1 MLTFLQ
7 QKLEATAANAFP
19 NTSID
24 SVRETILGNFPLS
37 GIDIAFYAVA
47 AIILVTAICTVAVRN
62 ILQSAVFLIFSFV
75 ATAILYL
82 LLHAEFTALAQ
93 VMVYVGGVVIF
104 VVFTI
109 LLTSRLGEDSFHIKA
124 PRIAASFAISV
135 LFIIVMVKCLLPAKQ
150 VLTATTVAPE
160 GYASLKEF
168 ALRLLGYGQD
178 GLVIPFEIVSILL
191 LMTLICAITVAR
203 KSKEDEDK

>member
-1 MLTFLQ
+1 MFPNLALPNLQ
-7 QKLEATAANAFP
+7 LPEFPLAFP
-19 NTSID
+19 
-24 SVRETILGNFPLS
+24 LG
-37 GIDIAFYAVA
+37 GMDIAFYVVA
-47 AIILVTAICTVAVRN
+47 AVMLFTAICTVAVKN

-82 LLHAEFTALAQ
+82 LLHAEFIALAQ

-109 LLTSRLGEDSFHIKA
+109 LLTSHLGEDAFTTKI
-124 PRIAASFAISV
+124 PRVFAAFVLSIAFV
-135 LFIIVMVKCLLPAKQ
+135 FVMVKCILPVESLSSGA
-150 VLTATTVAPE
+150 VSAPE
-160 GYASLKEF
+160 GYSGLEQF

-178 GLVIPFEIVSILL
+178 GFIIPFEVVSVLL

-203 KSKEDEDK
+203 KTKDEVEKEKAVK